1 MFAYFVVAA
10 GVLGPLRKVVQE
22 HLTIGPNSY
31 IQFKVNKW
39 SVFSIYETSF
49 SDTSGLF
56 FMSGNNIETIKESRA
71 VSLGW
76 ITLSFSPTAEH
87 EGIIKV
93 TNNKDSA
100 CNFYYCVF
108 A

>member
-1 MFAYFVVAA
+1 MAA
-10 GVLGPLRKVVQE
+10 VVLGSLSKVAQE
-22 HLTIGPNSY
+22 HLTIGPNSTT
-31 IQFKVNKW
+31 QFKVNKW
-39 SVFSIYETSF
+39 SLFSIYETSF
-49 SDTSGLF
+49 SATSGLF
-56 FMSGNNIETIKESRA
+56 LMSGNNIETINESRS

-87 EGIIKV
+87 EGIITV

>member
-1 MFAYFVVAA
+1 MAA
-10 GVLGPLRKVVQE
+10 GVWGSLSKVVQE
-22 HLTIGPNSY
+22 HLTIGAGSTT
-31 IQFKVNKW
+31 QFKVNKW

-56 FMSGNNIETIKESRA
+56 FMNGDNIETIKESRS

-76 ITLSFSPTAEH
+76 ITLSFSPTAQH
-87 EGIIKV
+87 EGVITVANK
-93 TNNKDSA
+93 KDSA